1 MATLC
6 RMTFRPAF
14 FWKHVLPAVLAFGL
28 ALALA
33 QTIWIQRVE
42 NLLLDV
48 CTQFRT
54 KFQPPADA
62 RLVVVGIDDG
72 SIDALGRWPWSRRVH
87 GQFMYSLS
95 FGKPAVM
102 AWGLARET
110 SEALVIAVALGTSGA
125 LAMLEA
131 QEASVAQG
139 VSAGNLAVSEP
150 GLLAA
155 PRAESRVPAVARGWA
170 PSVDLGVL
178 AALAD

>member
-1 MATLC
+1 MGHKSPSVIFVADSKV
-6 RMTFRPAF
+6 PA
-14 FWKHVLPAVLAFGL
+14 
-28 ALALA
+28 
-33 QTIWIQRVE
+33 
-42 NLLLDV
+42 
-48 CTQFRT
+48 
-54 KFQPPADA
+54 
-62 RLVVVGIDDG
+62 
-72 SIDALGRWPWSRRVH
+72 
-87 GQFMYSLS
+87 
-95 FGKPAVM
+95 KPAVM